1 MASTGRGFQRWM
13 GPILA
18 LVGVLLVVDG
28 VLLVY
33 SLAGSARVPQKQ
45 DLAAQSTQISLL
57 RADVARA
64 RSIQRDMPKTK
75 TDCERFENSL
85 PLARGGYSTITS
97 ELGELG
103 RTSGLQI
110 SSLDFHSTPIAT
122 RGLTE
127 VAVDAKV
134 AGDYKSVVKF
144 LNGVQR
150 SVNYYIIES
159 LSLAPS
165 GPSGPSGAVS
175 VDLHLKSYFKGAA

>member
-1 MASTGRGFQRWM
+1 MLSTERGFQRWM
-13 GPILA
+13 GPLLA
-18 LVGVLLVVDG
+18 VVGAFVVVDG
-28 VLLVY
+28 GLLVY
-33 SLAGSARVPQKQ
+33 SLGASARVPQQ
-45 DLAAQSTQISLL
+45 QELAAESTRISLL

-64 RSIQRDMPKTK
+64 RAIQRDMPKTK
-75 TDCERFENSL
+75 ADCERFETSL
-85 PLARGGYSTITS
+85 PPARGGYSAITT

-103 RTSGLQI
+103 RTAGLQI
-110 SSLDFHSTPIAT
+110 GSLDFHSTPIVA

-134 AGDYKSVVKF
+134 TGDYKSVVKF

-150 SVNYYIIES
+150 SASYYIIES

-175 VDLHLKSYFKGAA
+175 VDVHLLSYFKGAA

>member
-1 MASTGRGFQRWM
+1 MISTGRGFQRWM
-13 GPILA
+13 GPLLA
-18 LVGVLLVVDG
+18 VVGALLLVDG
-28 VLLVY
+28 TLLVY
-33 SLAGSARVPQKQ
+33 SLAASARVPQQ
-45 DLAAQSTQISLL
+45 QELVAQSTQISLL

-75 TDCERFENSL
+75 ADCERFENSL
-85 PLARGGYSTITS
+85 PSARGGYSAITT

-165 GPSGPSGAVS
+165 GTSGPSGAVS

>member
-1 MASTGRGFQRWM
+1 MLSTGRGFERWM

-18 LVGVLLVVDG
+18 VVGVVLLVDG
-28 VLLVY
+28 ALLAY
-33 SLAGSARVPQKQ
+33 SFAASARAPQQ
-45 DLAAQSTQISLL
+45 QELSAQSTQIRLL

-75 TDCERFENSL
+75 VDCERFENSL
-85 PLARGGYSTITS
+85 PLARGGYSAVTT
-97 ELGELG
+97 ELGELS
-103 RTSGLQI
+103 RTAGLQI

-150 SVNYYIIES
+150 SMNYYIIES

-165 GPSGPSGAVS
+165 STLGPSGQVS
-175 VDLHLKSYFKGAA
+175 VDVHLKSYFKGAA